1 MQPMEVA
8 MNLNSKLGLIFFL
21 ALKGFRQHMFGSLVA
36 AFSIALAGGLL
47 LGTLK
52 IQKQTKASF
61 NNASGGFDAVLG
73 ARGSKLQLV
82 LNALFH
88 LDSSPGNLS
97 WEQYELIKNTPGV
110 KEAYPIAVGDNYLGY
125 RLVGTDPQLFYR
137 HEWKKGEKYKLQSG
151 RVFSEMAKEA
161 LVGSFVAERLKLKIG
176 DRFQPYHG
184 LNFKE
189 DTQHQDVYVVVGMLE
204 ATGTP
209 SDKVIWVPIKGIQLM
224 EGHDA
229 EMAQSVSA
237 VLLSLRG
244 ATGFNL
250 EIKYNRQ
257 GNQATFAWPVAA
269 TLASF
274 FEKMNWFRRVLEV
287 ISYVIAVVGILM
299 VSSTMRSSINERKR
313 DFAILRS
320 LGSSRMVVTGVILG
334 HTLIISLLGAVS
346 SIGIM
351 QGIWWVTESLIVEE
365 TGVLLGSMGLGLQDF
380 GVLAGVIV
388 TGILG
393 GLWSAVH
400 VYRSDLARNLQP
412 TA

>member
-1 MQPMEVA
+1 

-189 DTQHQDVYVVVGMLE
+189 DAQHQDVYVVVGLLE

-229 EMAQSVSA
+229 EMAKSVSA

-274 FEKMNWFRRVLEV
+274 FEKMNWSRRVLEV

-334 HTLIISLLGAVS
+334 HTFIISLLGAVS

-365 TGVLLGSMGLGLQDF
+365 TGVLLGSVGLGLQDF
-380 GVLAGVIV
+380 GVLAGVVV
-388 TGILG
+388 TGLLG
-393 GLWSAVH
+393 GLWSAAY

>member
-1 MQPMEVA
+1 

-380 GVLAGVIV
+380 GVLAGVVV
-388 TGILG
+388 TGLLG

>member
-1 MQPMEVA
+1 

-52 IQKQTKASF
+52 NQKQTKASF

-189 DTQHQDVYVVVGMLE
+189 DAQHQDVYVVVGLLE

-229 EMAQSVSA
+229 EMAKSVSA

-334 HTLIISLLGAVS
+334 HTFIISLLGAVS

-365 TGVLLGSMGLGLQDF
+365 TGVLLGSVGLGLQDF
-380 GVLAGVIV
+380 GVLAGVVV
-388 TGILG
+388 TGLLG
-393 GLWSAVH
+393 GLWSAAY

>member
-1 MQPMEVA
+1 

-189 DTQHQDVYVVVGMLE
+189 DAQHQDVYVVVGLLE

-229 EMAQSVSA
+229 EMAKSVSA

-274 FEKMNWFRRVLEV
+274 FEKMNWFRKVLEV

-334 HTLIISLLGAVS
+334 HTFIISLLGAVS

-365 TGVLLGSMGLGLQDF
+365 TGVLLGSVGLGLQDF
-380 GVLAGVIV
+380 GVLAGVVV
-388 TGILG
+388 TGLLG
-393 GLWSAVH
+393 GLWSA
-400 VYRSDLARNLQP
+400 R

>member
-380 GVLAGVIV
+380 GVLAGVVV
-388 TGILG
+388 TGLLG

>member
-1 MQPMEVA
+1 

-97 WEQYELIKNTPGV
+97 WEQYELIKKTPGV

-189 DTQHQDVYVVVGMLE
+189 DTQHQDVYVVVGILE

-388 TGILG
+388 TGLFG

>member
-1 MQPMEVA
+1 
-8 MNLNSKLGLIFFL
+8 MNLNSTAGLLFFL
-21 ALKGFRQHMFGSLVA
+21 ALKGFRQHLFSSLVA

-47 LGTLK
+47 LSTLK
-52 IQKQTKASF
+52 IQKQTQTSF

-73 ARGSKLQLV
+73 ARGSKLQLI

-88 LDSSPGNLS
+88 LDASPGNLP

-125 RLVGTDPQLFYR
+125 RLVGTDPELFHK
-137 HEWKKGEKYKLQSG
+137 HEWKEGEKYKLRRG

-161 LVGSFVAERLKLKIG
+161 LVGSFVAERLNLKIG

-189 DTQHQDVYVVVGMLE
+189 DTQHEDVYVVVGLLE

-209 SDKVIWVPIKGIQLM
+209 SDKVIWIPIKGIQLM

-237 VLLSLRG
+237 VLLSLKG
-244 ATGFNL
+244 AAGFNL
-250 EIKYNRQ
+250 ELKYNRR
-257 GNQATFAWPVAA
+257 GNQATLAWPVAA

-274 FEKMNWFRRVLEV
+274 FEKMNWFRGVLQ
-287 ISYVIAVVGILM
+287 VIAYIIACVGILM
-299 VSSTMRSSINERKR
+299 VASTMRSSMNERKR

-320 LGSSRMVVTGVILG
+320 LGASRWVVTGVILG
-334 HTLIISLLGAVS
+334 HALIISLLGALGS
-346 SIGIM
+346 LLIM
-351 QGIWWVTESLIVEE
+351 QGISLVTQQIIVEE
-365 TGVLLGSMGLGLQDF
+365 TGVLLGGMSLQLVDLFVF
-380 GVLAGVIV
+380 GGVVV
-388 TGILG
+388 TGLLG
-393 GLWSAVH
+393 GLWSAVSA
-400 VYRSDLARNLQP
+400 YRTNLASNLQP
-412 TA
+412 TS

>member
-97 WEQYELIKNTPGV
+97 WEQYELIKKTPGV

-189 DTQHQDVYVVVGMLE
+189 DTQHQDVYVVVGILE

-388 TGILG
+388 TGLLG

>member
-1 MQPMEVA
+1 

-52 IQKQTKASF
+52 IQKQTKSSF

-189 DTQHQDVYVVVGMLE
+189 DAQHQDVYVVVGLLE

-229 EMAQSVSA
+229 EMAKSVSA

-334 HTLIISLLGAVS
+334 HTFIISLLGAVS

-380 GVLAGVIV
+380 GVLAGVVV
-388 TGILG
+388 TGLLG
-393 GLWSAVH
+393 GLWSAAY

>member
-1 MQPMEVA
+1 MEVA

-97 WEQYELIKNTPGV
+97 WEQYELIKKTPGV

-224 EGHDA
+224 EGHDE

-320 LGSSRMVVTGVILG
+320 LGSSRLVVTGVILG

-365 TGVLLGSMGLGLQDF
+365 TGVLLGSMGLGLQDL
-380 GVLAGVIV
+380 GVLAGVVV
-388 TGILG
+388 TGLLG

-400 VYRSDLARNLQP
+400 VYRSDLAHNLQP

>member
-1 MQPMEVA
+1 

-189 DTQHQDVYVVVGMLE
+189 DAQHQDVYVVVGLLE

-209 SDKVIWVPIKGIQLM
+209 SDKVIWVPIKGIQFM

-229 EMAQSVSA
+229 EMAKSVSA

-334 HTLIISLLGAVS
+334 HTFIISLLGAVS

-365 TGVLLGSMGLGLQDF
+365 TGVLLGSVGLGLQDF
-380 GVLAGVIV
+380 GVLAGVVV
-388 TGILG
+388 TGLLG
-393 GLWSAVH
+393 GLWSAAY

>member
-1 MQPMEVA
+1 

-189 DTQHQDVYVVVGMLE
+189 DAQHQDVYVVVGLLE

-229 EMAQSVSA
+229 EMAKSVSA

-334 HTLIISLLGAVS
+334 HTFIISLLGAVS

-365 TGVLLGSMGLGLQDF
+365 TGVLLGSVGLGLQDF
-380 GVLAGVIV
+380 GVLAGVVV
-388 TGILG
+388 TGLLG
-393 GLWSAVH
+393 GLWSAAY

>member
-1 MQPMEVA
+1 

-189 DTQHQDVYVVVGMLE
+189 DAQHQDVYVVVGLLE

-229 EMAQSVSA
+229 EMAKSVSA

-274 FEKMNWFRRVLEV
+274 FEKMNWFRKVLEV

-334 HTLIISLLGAVS
+334 HTFIISLLGAVS

-365 TGVLLGSMGLGLQDF
+365 TGVLLGSVGLGLQDF
-380 GVLAGVIV
+380 GVLAGVVV
-388 TGILG
+388 TGLLG
-393 GLWSAVH
+393 GLWSAAY